1 MLRLKFSAPPL
12 RARRLC
18 GEWILI
24 YAHRRDAE
32 DAEIAQRNHQID
44 MERIV
49 FLERNTVQASFRRP
63 DFDHEWIEYG
73 ESLPEQVLDRL
84 RGATIV
90 ISNKL
95 ALREPD
101 LERLRELKLIAI
113 AATGFDCVDLD
124 YCRRHGIAVCN
135 VRGYAANS
143 VSEHVLMLMLALRRN
158 LLAYREAVRQG
169 GWQQSKQF
177 CLYTHKLHDLRG
189 STLGIIGY
197 GAIGKAMARLG
208 ESIGMR
214 VLISEHKNARV
225 IREGRTPFVETL
237 RESDAVTLHCPLTDQ
252 TRDLFGRVEFEM
264 MKRDALL
271 INTARGGLVKVE
283 ALIEALQ
290 NGVIAGAAFDALREE
305 PPRPGNPLLELNLP
319 NFIVTPHVA
328 WASDEA
334 MQALADQLID
344 NIEAFVRGQPR
355 NLVT

>member
-1 MLRLKFSAPPL
+1 
-12 RARRLC
+12 
-18 GEWILI
+18 
-24 YAHRRDAE
+24 
-32 DAEIAQRNHQID
+32 

-49 FLERNTVQASFRRP
+49 FLERNTVQANFRRP

-73 ESLPEQVLDRL
+73 ESRAGQVVDRL

-101 LERLRELKLIAI
+101 LARLPELKLIAI

-124 YCRRHGIAVCN
+124 YCRGRGIAVSN

-143 VSEHVLMLMLALRRN
+143 VSEHALMLVLALRRN
-158 LLAYREAVRQG
+158 LLAYRQDVQQG
-169 GWQQSKQF
+169 RWQQSKQF
-177 CLYTHKLHDLRG
+177 CLLSHTLHDLRG
-189 STLGIIGY
+189 CTLGIVGY
-197 GAIGKAMARLG
+197 GAIGKAMARLA

-214 VLISEHKNARV
+214 VLISEHKNATS
-225 IREGRTPFVETL
+225 IRAGRTSFAETL
-237 RESDAVTLHCPLTDQ
+237 RESDVVSLHCPLTGDTQ
-252 TRDLFGRVEFEM
+252 DMFTRAEFEM

-271 INTARGGLVKVE
+271 INTARGGLVEEK

-290 NGVIAGAAFDALREE
+290 NDVIAGAAFDALREE
-305 PPRPGNPLLELNLP
+305 PPREGNPLLEPNLP
-319 NFIVTPHVA
+319 NLIVTPHVA
-328 WASDEA
+328 WASNEA

-344 NIEAFVRGQPR
+344 NLEAFVRGQPR

>member
-1 MLRLKFSAPPL
+1 
-12 RARRLC
+12 
-18 GEWILI
+18 
-24 YAHRRDAE
+24 
-32 DAEIAQRNHQID
+32 

-49 FLERNTVQASFRRP
+49 FLERNTVQANFRRP

-73 ESLPEQVLDRL
+73 ESLPEQVVDRL

-101 LERLRELKLIAI
+101 LARLPELKLIAI
-113 AATGFDCVDLD
+113 AATGFDCVDLE
-124 YCRRHGIAVCN
+124 YCCAHNIAVAN

-158 LLAYREAVRQG
+158 LLAYRADVQQG
-169 GWQQSKQF
+169 GWQKAKQF

-189 STLGIIGY
+189 STLGVIGY

-214 VLISEHKNARV
+214 VLISEHKPATT
-225 IREGRTPFVETL
+225 IRAGRTPFAETL
-237 RESDAVTLHCPLTDQ
+237 RQSDAVTLHCPLTDQ
-252 TRDLFGRVEFEM
+252 TRDLFGRAEFEL

-271 INTARGGLVKVE
+271 INTARGGLVEVQ
-283 ALIEALQ
+283 ALIAALQ
-290 NGVIAGAAFDALREE
+290 NGVIAGAAFDCLREE
-305 PPRPGNPLLELNLP
+305 PPRAGNPLLELNLP

-334 MQALADQLID
+334 MQALADQLIE
-344 NIEAFVRGQPR
+344 NLEAFVRGEPR
-355 NLVT
+355 NLLT